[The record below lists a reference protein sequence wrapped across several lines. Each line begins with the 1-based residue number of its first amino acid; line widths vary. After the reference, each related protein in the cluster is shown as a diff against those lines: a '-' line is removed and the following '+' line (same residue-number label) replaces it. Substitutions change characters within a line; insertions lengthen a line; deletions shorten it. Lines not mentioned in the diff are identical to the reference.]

1 MHCLVCNLVT
11 DGQPSKSR
19 RSPENDILR
28 RRTVQVDGAPDGAE
42 GVVHHGPARRQ
53 HALHCAGKRIAPVG
67 VRNTHICAQRRKLQ
81 LSLNVRSGS
90 AFVDG
95 RNAVDLPVF
104 GVEQLHFFR
113 QQLVVRMVKRQREPD
128 LVLAVRFFLDKVFVK
143 IKRDLSAVRL
153 QDLQHDKPS

>member
-1 MHCLVCNLVT
+1 M
-11 DGQPSKSR
+11 
-19 RSPENDILR
+19 
-28 RRTVQVDGAPDGAE
+28 
-42 GVVHHGPARRQ
+42 VHHGPARRQ